1 MPSGSETGGMKGS
14 GLEVVPW
21 MVSFPLVPLCNQIAS
36 PFIVLKTLMGSNF
49 FKKNPFKYG
58 ETTNLIKFHKISLK

>member
-49 FKKNPFKYG
+49 F
-58 ETTNLIKFHKISLK
+58 